1 MADEKPDNTPDL
13 EATAAI
19 TLIAVNQSYW
29 LFEGEEYLNSLM
41 MGQGDFP
48 KPVKCVYFEDSFA
61 LKAYVGTERVLT
73 DLWGINP
80 DIVERLRRDDHL
92 LEMPASSA

>member
-1 MADEKPDNTPDL
+1 MAVNSPDNASDL
-13 EATAAI
+13 DTVVAI
-19 TLIAVNQSYW
+19 TLIAINQRYW

-61 LKAYVGTERVLT
+61 LKAYVGTERVLA
-73 DLWGINP
+73 DFWGINP